1 MLAWVG
7 AALFAA
13 SLVYFLYTY
22 FVTFGEIAAGPVS
35 WTAIALDAALFGAF
49 ALHHSVFARLGVRAW
64 VARHLSPASER
75 SAYVWVASLMLA
87 AVCAFW
93 QPVAGV
99 VWDVSGPPAWVLRG
113 VQLFGVWLTLRGAAV
128 LDIWELSGVRHA
140 RSTPNAQL
148 PTSKHETAGSEGRE
162 LRIGT
167 WEFKTD
173 GPYGWVRHPIYLGW
187 FLLVFAMPRMTMTR
201 LVFAV
206 VSALYILIAI
216 PLEERT
222 LVRASGGAYD
232 AYREKVRWKLFPGLH

>member
-1 MLAWVG
+1 MLAWAG

-22 FVTFGEIAAGPVS
+22 FVTFGEIVAGPVS
-35 WTAIALDAALFGAF
+35 WAAIAFDAALFSAF
-49 ALHHSVFARLGVRAW
+49 ALHHSVFARMGVRAW
-64 VARHLSPASER
+64 VARHLSPTSER

-99 VWDVSGPPAWVLRG
+99 VWDVTGPLSWALRG
-113 VQLFGVWLTLRGAAV
+113 VQLFGVWLTLKGAAV
-128 LDIWELSGVRHA
+128 LDIWELSGVRPA
-140 RSTPNAQL
+140 SQA
-148 PTSKHETAGSEGRE
+148 
-162 LRIGT
+162 T

-187 FLLVFAMPRMTMTR
+187 FLMVFAMPRMTMTR

-206 VSALYILIAI
+206 VSGLYIVIAI
-216 PLEERT
+216 PFEERT
-222 LVRASGGAYD
+222 LVRASGGAYVS
-232 AYREKVRWKLFPGLH
+232 YRQKVRSKLLPGLY